1 VRKIRGVWLTTA
13 ASNVFDNNVNIV
25 DAIKLLADTGFNT
38 VFPVVWNNGY
48 TLYPSNVLDA
58 NFGVK
63 IKPGYEGRDILQ
75 EVIDAATPLDI
86 DVIPWFE
93 YGFMASFEDNG
104 GHILKR
110 KPNWVGKGRNGDP
123 LVKDKFVWMNSLD
136 LEVQDFILSLILEVA
151 QNYKIAGIQGD
162 DHLAMP
168 SEGGYDDKTKKLHR
182 AEFGENPPADRKDR
196 NWLQWRADILTD
208 FIARLYQEVKAINS
222 DLIVSMSPSIY
233 PFGFNEFLQDF
244 PAWIER
250 GIVDIIHPQLYRRD
264 LDQYKALVD
273 DLVDRVGDNKAS
285 ILSPGVLTRSG
296 NYQITSDDLWKS
308 IHYNRRSGCRGE
320 VLFFFESLKL
330 NNNDLANFLKEKN
343 YADFLFMQQG
353 DVGDDVREIQQKLKT
368 KGFYAGIANGVFNS
382 ATKDAVIKFQQ
393 KIQQADPSF
402 EVDGVVGSMTYAQL
416 A

>member
-1 VRKIRGVWLTTA
+1 MKRIRGVWLTTA
-13 ASNVFDNNVNIV
+13 ASTVFDSNANIV
-25 DAIKLLADTGFNT
+25 DAMKLLADTGFNT

-58 NFGVK
+58 HFGVK
-63 IKPGYEGRDILQ
+63 IKPGYTRDILQ
-75 EVIDAATPLDI
+75 EVIDAATPLGI

-104 GHILKR
+104 GHILQK
-110 KPNWVGKGRNGDP
+110 KPEWAGKDRNGDT
-123 LVKDKFVWMNSLD
+123 LVKNKFVWMNSLD
-136 LEVQDFILSLILEVA
+136 SEVQDFILNLILEVA
-151 QNYKIAGIQGD
+151 QNYQVAGIQGD

-168 SEGGYDDKTKKLHR
+168 SEGGYDDKTKELHR
-182 AEFGENPPADRKDR
+182 AEFGENPPVDRKDR
-196 NWLQWRADILTD
+196 NWLQWRANILTD
-208 FIARLYQEVKAINS
+208 FMARLYKEVKTINS

-250 GIVDIIHPQLYRRD
+250 GIVDIIHPQLYRRN
-264 LDQYKALVD
+264 LDDYKALVD

-296 NYQITSDDLWKS
+296 SYQITSDDLWKS

-330 NNNDLANFLKEKN
+330 NNNELANFLKSKN
-343 YADFLFMQQG
+343 YPDFLFMQQG
-353 DVGDDVREIQQKLKT
+353 DVGDDVREVQQKLKA
-368 KGFYAGIANGVFNS
+368 KGLYTGIANGVFNS

-393 KIQQADPSF
+393 KIQQTDPSF